1 MPCSMVQM
9 MRQLGVK
16 DNYSLCSETGTDTNE
31 ARNNGNSLRE
41 QLNVSV

>member
-9 MRQLGVK
+9 LRQLGVH
-16 DNYSLCSETGTDTNE
+16 DGNYNLCSQTGTGE
-31 ARNNGNSLRE
+31 ARDDGNSLRE